1 MSTAHARGSYCPNQV
16 IITIGAVC
24 SGPSVAEKGGIMDGW
39 EILAWLF
46 FALVIV
52 LRVAIVVG
60 IVAIVV
66 AIVRG
71 VLADKPTPHAA

>member
-1 MSTAHARGSYCPNQV
+1 
-16 IITIGAVC
+16 
-24 SGPSVAEKGGIMDGW
+24 MDGW